1 MRLKSPEEAVTHMY
15 KSPELKKL
23 GTFRE
28 VTKTGNQGPNDGAVL
43 HGDGCSFTSPRCS

>member
-1 MRLKSPEEAVTHMY
+1 MY

-28 VTKTGNQGPNDGAVL
+28 VTRTGQYGPNDGAAL
-43 HGDGCSFTSPRCS
+43 HGDGCTFNPGARCS